1 MKQLIIIGAR
11 GYGRV
16 TYCLAKRC
24 IEAGLKLEIKGFLDD
39 NASALDGYK
48 DYAPVLGS
56 VEKYIPEKDDVF
68 ICALG
73 NPKYKEKYVKIV
85 KEKGGQ
91 FMTLIDPSAVVEK
104 NTEIGIG
111 CIVMH
116 DVHVGQDVHIGDYV
130 TLDGRSLVSHDDRI
144 GDYCHIGATAFLA
157 GNVQVGRGVTV
168 HPGSYIIPKRKIGE
182 EAIIG
187 VGSIVV
193 SNVKPYTTVFGN
205 PAKIIEC

>member
-1 MKQLIIIGAR
+1 MKHLIIIGAR
-11 GYGRV
+11 GFGRV
-16 TYCLAKRC
+16 TYCLAQRC
-24 IEAGLKLEIKGFLDD
+24 IMAGADLDIKGFLDD
-39 NASALDGYK
+39 NSSALDGYK
-48 DYAPVLGS
+48 DYAPILDS

-73 NPKYKEKYVKIV
+73 NPKFKEKYVKII
-85 KEKGGQ
+85 KEKKGE
-91 FMTLIDPSAVVEK
+91 FISLVDPSAVIEK
-104 NTEIGIG
+104 NSALGRG
-111 CIVMH
+111 CILMH
-116 DVHVGQDVHIGDYV
+116 DVHVGQEVHIRNFV

-157 GNVQVGRGVTV
+157 GNVQVERGVTV